1 MSLGVGHHFQLTH
14 FPAQKRNL
22 PKTVIASLVLLGSVG
37 SLGFAQSLF
46 FVIIL
51 YTPPVERHAT
61 SPLHDSLSAPHRE
74 FYYYPLALFLL
85 TLGFLPGALRNGN
98 SLSPLRSVYLLAPFF
113 FAFLPEVCISI
124 LTSRDRHF

>member
-1 MSLGVGHHFQLTH
+1 M
-14 FPAQKRNL
+14 
-22 PKTVIASLVLLGSVG
+22 LGSVG

-51 YTPPVERHAT
+51 YMPPGERHAI
-61 SPLHDSLSAPHRE
+61 SSLHSSLSAPHRE
-74 FYYYPLALFLL
+74 FYYYPLALILL

-113 FAFLPEVCISI
+113 FAFLPKVCISI
-124 LTSRDRHF
+124 LTSRVRHV